1 MTNHNSIAKR
11 FMVVLLVAALAAP
24 NLAIARYNPRPGWN
38 LFSVEQEVQIGQQEA
53 AKVDKQMP
61 LLNDPEIN
69 RYIQRLGARLAAKAP
84 GAKYP
89 YTFKVVNQKEINA
102 FALPGGPT
110 YINLG
115 TIQAADN
122 ESELAGVMAHEI
134 SHVVMRHST
143 NQATKQMAAQI
154 PLAVLGG
161 KLGGGMAGQLSQL
174 GISFVAGSVFLKY
187 SRDAEKQADLVG
199 AGILNDAGFNPQ
211 GMVSFFRK
219 LGEESGRRG
228 GGSDF
233 FQSHPNPGNR
243 AQYVQAEV
251 NTLPRRALAQ
261 DSAEFRAI
269 KRRVAGMRGLSAQEI
284 QQRQQG
290 GNGSGNTTTR
300 RTSSVRPSSNF
311 KRLEHSEFSVGY
323 PENWNVFG
331 DANSTVTIAPQD
343 GIAQDA
349 IAYGAIISGFE
360 PERSGNRNPS
370 LDDAT
375 QQLLRSLRQSNPDLR
390 QVGNGENFRLN
401 GMPAKSVIL
410 VGPSPI
416 GREQDRPERERDWL
430 VTVMRNDG
438 SMVYFVFIS
447 PEADFNEMQP
457 AFEKMLRSLRLK

>member
-1 MTNHNSIAKR
+1 
-11 FMVVLLVAALAAP
+11 MVLMLVTALALP
-24 NLAIARYNPRPGWN
+24 NLALARYNPKPGWN
-38 LFSVEQEVQIGQQEA
+38 LFSVEQEVQIGKQES
-53 AKVDKQMP
+53 AKVDQAMP
-61 LLNDPEIN
+61 LLNDSQIN
-69 RYIQRLGARLAAKAP
+69 NYIQRLGARLAAKAP

-115 TIQAADN
+115 TIQAAAN

-154 PLAVLGG
+154 PLAILGG
-161 KLGGGMAGQLSQL
+161 KLGSGMAGQLSQL

-199 AGILNDAGFNPQ
+199 AGILNDAGYNPQ

-219 LGEESGRRG
+219 LGEESGRS

-251 NTLPRRALAQ
+251 NTLPKRALAQ

-269 KRRVAGMRGLSAQEI
+269 KQRVAGMRGLSAKEI

-290 GNGSGNTTTR
+290 GGTGTGTANTTTS
-300 RTSSVRPSSNF
+300 RTSKVMPSRNF
-311 KRLEHSEFSVGY
+311 KTLDHSQFSVGY
-323 PENWNVFG
+323 PENWSVFG

-349 IAYGAIISGFE
+349 IAYGAIISGFD
-360 PERSGNRNPS
+360 PERGRNRNPS
-370 LDDAT
+370 LDDGT
-375 QQLLRSLRQSNPDLR
+375 QQLLQSIRQSNPDLR
-390 QVGNGENFRLN
+390 QVGNSENFRLN
-401 GMPAKSVIL
+401 GLPAKSVVL

-416 GREQDRPERERDWL
+416 GREQNRAERERDWL
-430 VTVMRNDG
+430 VTIMRNDG
-438 SMVYFVFIS
+438 SIVYFLFIS
-447 PEADFNEMQP
+447 PEADFNQMQP
-457 AFEKMLRSLRLK
+457 AFEKMLRTLRLR